1 MVVMISCCFQMQI
14 PLEVAPPL
22 DLEKLKGL
30 KLGLA
35 GEHQYINAGL
45 AVSLCKCWLQRT
57 GYTKALLK
65 VRLLIMLIKPFAL
78 SLSAI
83 FFASVYMCI
92 RSMYKYFVDVL
103 GLLLFNFEQ

>member
-1 MVVMISCCFQMQI
+1 MQI

-22 DLEKLKGL
+22 DSEKLKGL

-45 AVSLCKCWLQRT
+45 AVALCKCWLQRT
-57 GYTKALLK
+57 GYTKVLLK

-83 FFASVYMCI
+83 FLQVSTCVYVV
-92 RSMYKYFVDVL
+92 RTNT
-103 GLLLFNFEQ
+103 LLMF